1 MSLIKI
7 NQQGLLGENYS
18 VLISEEEI
26 HQRLIELGDEIVNT
40 FSGEIPILIGVLN
53 GGFIFLADL
62 IRYINIDC
70 EIDFIRISSYGD
82 EKESSGHIKV
92 LKPLSADIKG
102 RHVVVVED
110 IVDSGLSVQFLLK
123 MLSAFEP
130 ASLRVATLLRKKS
143 RIKIDI
149 PIEFIGFD
157 IEDKYVV
164 GYGLDDRQIKRN
176 LRAIYI
182 VDNDRDKNSERLLNA
197 DK

>member
-1 MSLIKI
+1 MSLIKAS
-7 NQQGLLGENYS
+7 QEKLLGKNYS
-18 VLISEEEI
+18 LLISEEEI
-26 HQRLIELGDEIVNT
+26 HQRLVELGEEFRRMYN
-40 FSGEIPILIGVLN
+40 GEIPILIGVLN
-53 GGFIFLADL
+53 GGFVFLADL
-62 IRYINIDC
+62 IRHINIDC

-102 RHVVVVED
+102 RHVIVVED

-130 ASLRVATLLRKKS
+130 VSLNVATLLRKKS
-143 RIKIDI
+143 RMKIDL
-149 PIEFIGFD
+149 PIKFIGFD
-157 IEDKYVV
+157 IEDKFVI

-182 VDNDRDKNSERLLNA
+182 VNNDGDKNSERQLNA
-197 DK
+197 VK

>member
-1 MSLIKI
+1 MTILKKDQTEILEK
-7 NQQGLLGENYS
+7 NYS
-18 VLISEEEI
+18 VLISEEQI
-26 HQRLIELGDEIVNT
+26 QKRLKELGEELT
-40 FSGEIPILIGVLN
+40 TAYRGRHPILIGVLN

-62 IRYINIDC
+62 IRYVNLDC

-102 RHVVVVED
+102 RDVIVVED

-130 ASLRVATLLRKKS
+130 ATLKFATLLRKKS
-143 RIKIDI
+143 RMKIDI
-149 PIEFIGFD
+149 PIDFIGFE

-164 GYGLDDRQIKRN
+164 GYGLDERQIKRN
-176 LRAIYI
+176 LRSIYI
-182 VDNDRDKNSERLLNA
+182 VDS
-197 DK
+197 

>member
-1 MSLIKI
+1 MSLKNI
-7 NQQGLLGENYS
+7 NQQELLGENYS

-26 HQRLIELGDEIVNT
+26 QQRLVELGDEIGRN

-53 GGFIFLADL
+53 GGFVFLADL
-62 IRYINIDC
+62 IRHIKTDC

-123 MLSAFEP
+123 MLTAFDP

-143 RIKIDI
+143 RMKIDL

-157 IEDKYVV
+157 IEDKYVI
-164 GYGLDDRQIKRN
+164 GYGLDDMQLKRN

-182 VDNDRDKNSERLLNA
+182 VDNNGD
-197 DK
+197 

>member
-7 NQQGLLGENYS
+7 DQQELLEDNYS
-18 VLISEEEI
+18 VLISEEKIHRRLVEMGREI
-26 HQRLIELGDEIVNT
+26 GSEY
-40 FSGEIPILIGVLN
+40 GEEPPILIGVLN
-53 GGFIFLADL
+53 GGFVFLADL

-82 EKESSGHIKV
+82 EKESTGHIKV

-102 RHVVVVED
+102 RHVIVVED

-143 RIKIDI
+143 RMKTDLQID
-149 PIEFIGFD
+149 FIGFD

-164 GYGLDDRQIKRN
+164 GYGLDDKQIKRN

-182 VDNDRDKNSERLLNA
+182 VDA
-197 DK
+197 

>member
-1 MSLIKI
+1 MIKMSQDSIV
-7 NQQGLLGENYS
+7 NNNYQEY
-18 VLISEEEI
+18 ISEEKI
-26 HQRLIELGDEIVNT
+26 HLRLKKIGEDIAERYKDEK
-40 FSGEIPILIGVLN
+40 PILIGVLN

-102 RHVVVVED
+102 RHVIVVED

-130 ASLRVATLLRKKS
+130 KSLKVATLLWKKS
-143 RIKIDI
+143 RTKIDI
-149 PIEFIGFD
+149 PIKFVGFE
-157 IEDKYVV
+157 IEDKFVI
-164 GYGLDDRQIKRN
+164 GYGLDDMQIKRN
-176 LRAIYI
+176 LRSIY
-182 VDNDRDKNSERLLNA
+182 VVT
-197 DK
+197 